1 MDLFYSNYKAN
12 DKYVVMNE
20 IDSKH
25 IIRSFRKNIGDSI
38 MITNGFGY
46 LCNAEIVEIGKKI
59 KVKINSIEKFKSS
72 SNSIH
77 IALSPLKNASRFEWF
92 VEKSTELGISQIT
105 PLVCE
110 YSEKKKVNMDR
121 LERILIS
128 SLKQSNQFFKPII
141 NSIKTFE
148 DFIRDNEDELLM
160 ANLKTSNKIKRELF
174 TKNNIC
180 LMIGPEGG
188 FSDGEIK
195 LAKEQNIKEVSL
207 GNSRLRSETAAI
219 FGLSVIKS
227 LIS

>member
-25 IIRSFRKNIGDSI
+25 ISRSFRKNIGDSI

-77 IALSPLKNASRFEWF
+77 IALSPLKNVSRFEWF
-92 VEKSTELGISQIT
+92 VEKSTEIGISQIT
-105 PLVCE
+105 PLLCE

-174 TKNNIC
+174 TQNNIC

-188 FSDGEIK
+188 FSDAEIK
-195 LAKEQNIKEVSL
+195 LAKKKNIKQVTL
-207 GNSRLRSETAAI
+207 GRSRLRSETAAI
-219 FGLSVIKS
+219 YGMSVIKS
-227 LIS
+227 IIS

>member
-38 MITNGFGY
+38 MITNGLGY
-46 LCNAEIVEIGKKI
+46 LCNAKIVEIGKKI

-188 FSDGEIK
+188 FSNGEIK

>member
-38 MITNGFGY
+38 MITNGLGY
-46 LCNAEIVEIGKKI
+46 LCNAKIVEIGKKI

-148 DFIRDNEDELLM
+148 NFIGENEDELFM

-174 TKNNIC
+174 TRNNIC

-188 FSDGEIK
+188 FSDSEIK
-195 LAKEQNIKEVSL
+195 LAKKKNIKEITL

>member
-25 IIRSFRKNIGDSI
+25 ISRSFRKNIGDTI

-77 IALSPLKNASRFEWF
+77 IALSPLKNVSRFEWF

-148 DFIRDNEDELLM
+148 DFIKNNEDELFM

-195 LAKEQNIKEVSL
+195 LAKKKDIKEVTL

-227 LIS
+227 FIN

>member
-25 IIRSFRKNIGDSI
+25 ISRSFRKNIGDSI

-148 DFIRDNEDELLM
+148 NFIGENEDELFM

>member
-38 MITNGFGY
+38 MITNGLGY
-46 LCNAEIVEIGKKI
+46 LCNAKIVEIGKKI

-174 TKNNIC
+174 TRNNIC

-188 FSDGEIK
+188 FSDSEIK
-195 LAKEQNIKEVSL
+195 LAKKKNIKEITL

>member
-38 MITNGFGY
+38 MITNGLGY
-46 LCNAEIVEIGKKI
+46 LCNAKIVEIGKKI

-188 FSDGEIK
+188 FSDSEIK
-195 LAKEQNIKEVSL
+195 LAKKKNIKEITL

>member
-77 IALSPLKNASRFEWF
+77 IALSPLKNVSRFEWF

-148 DFIRDNEDELLM
+148 NFIGENEDELFM

>member
-59 KVKINSIEKFKSS
+59 KVKINSIEKFESS
-72 SNSIH
+72 SYSIH
-77 IALSPLKNASRFEWF
+77 IALSPLKNVSRFEWF

-174 TKNNIC
+174 TQNNIC

-188 FSDGEIK
+188 FSDAEIK
-195 LAKEQNIKEVSL
+195 LAKKKNIKEITL

>member
-1 MDLFYSNYKAN
+1 MNLFFSNYRAN
-12 DKYVVMNE
+12 DKYVIMNE

-25 IIRSFRKNIGDSI
+25 ISRSFRKNIGDSI

-46 LCNAEIVEIGKKI
+46 LCNAEIVQIGKKI

-148 DFIRDNEDELLM
+148 NFIRENEDELFM

-188 FSDGEIK
+188 FSDSEIK
-195 LAKEQNIKEVSL
+195 LAKKKNIKEITL

>member
-38 MITNGFGY
+38 MITNGLGY
-46 LCNAEIVEIGKKI
+46 LCNAKIVEIGKKI

-92 VEKSTELGISQIT
+92 VEKSTELGISKIT

-174 TKNNIC
+174 TRNNIC

-188 FSDGEIK
+188 FSDSEIK
-195 LAKEQNIKEVSL
+195 LAKKKNIKEITL

>member
-1 MDLFYSNYKAN
+1 MNLFFSNYKAN

-25 IIRSFRKNIGDSI
+25 LSRSFRKNIGDSI

-148 DFIRDNEDELLM
+148 DFIRDNEDELFM

-195 LAKEQNIKEVSL
+195 RAKEQNIKEVSL